1 MTCSKCKGTRW
12 IKRWYNTMDIE
23 PCPECVRDP
32 FDQGYMSL
40 KKDQC
45 PYPFTAE
52 EYNDWHMGRAVRK
65 SEMDE

>member
-1 MTCSKCKGTRW
+1 
-12 IKRWYNTMDIE
+12 MDIE

-32 FDQGYMSL
+32 FDRGYMSL